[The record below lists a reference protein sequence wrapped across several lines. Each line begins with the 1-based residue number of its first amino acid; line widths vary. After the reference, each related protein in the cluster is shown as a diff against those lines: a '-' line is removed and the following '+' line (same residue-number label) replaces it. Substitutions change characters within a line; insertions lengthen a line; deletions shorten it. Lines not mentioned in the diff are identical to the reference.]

1 MSISQQKILET
12 EVTILIAKEVKQIK
26 FPFYKRD
33 RVIEYV
39 TFNVVYLK
47 RLYFNYLIKCNVYLY
62 VHFLSDNQLLV
73 LISSVSRIFCKE
85 LECLENWH
93 SFFYDGMF
101 YQLKSQHRSILCC
114 VDVKPEC
121 I

>member
-1 MSISQQKILET
+1 MCICTYI
-12 EVTILIAKEVKQIK
+12 
-26 FPFYKRD
+26 
-33 RVIEYV
+33 
-39 TFNVVYLK
+39 
-47 RLYFNYLIKCNVYLY
+47 
-62 VHFLSDNQLLV
+62 FLSDNELLV

-85 LECLENWH
+85 LECSENWH